1 MSGDLG
7 AYWKT
12 VARARDFH
20 VRVVA
25 REPRDQAIDHG
36 KAAIQSSHGDILD
49 FKMFSNLSLSMIVGL
64 SGRGVLS
71 LLDSLVALGWDVDVD
86 PDREALALRATDPLE
101 GTFQMT
107 FPDGDG
113 ELRIPLPAV
122 PG

>member
-12 VARARDFH
+12 ISRARDFH
-20 VRVVA
+20 VRVVV
-25 REPRDQAIDHG
+25 RGPRDQAVDHG
-36 KAAIQSSHGDILD
+36 KAAILGSHGDILD
-49 FKMFSNLSLSMIVGL
+49 FKMFSNLSLSMIVWL

-71 LLDSLVALGWDVDVD
+71 LLDSLAALGWDVDVE
-86 PDREALALRATDPLE
+86 PDREALALRAADSLE